1 VEANSTDVQ
10 APRAHLRPPHAAVQ
24 AGPPRDPEPAA
35 RVLGWSAA
43 AGIGLAILI
52 MIAVSAAGPSRAVV
66 SAPAPPWGPPWW
78 LPVHPSAQLVTVA
91 LWTATV
97 TGGGGVIAGVAA
109 VALGAR
115 PPVRALLAA
124 AFTAAAILAVL
135 PPAGSTDSLDYAAYG
150 RMAVLGHSPYVMTPL
165 QLRSTGDPV
174 GEASPRSWKRQH
186 SSYGPLATAQEWA
199 AAELGGTSA
208 LRITFWLKLWN
219 ALAFGAV
226 ALALDRLL
234 RSSPGRRARAHLI
247 WTANPLLMWGLVAG
261 GHIDGLAAAIG
272 FFGLIALSRGRRGR
286 PGVPGPLRCLA
297 AGALV
302 GTAADLKITYIL
314 FGLAVIWAARRSRAA
329 LLAAA
334 AGALAVLVPSYL
346 CSGRPAVAALTAIR
360 GLVTA
365 DNYYQFFSRML
376 GYPVLP
382 HLTLIA
388 ELGFVI
394 VAAVLLRRI
403 PAGPTSLPAVR
414 PALALS
420 LAWLLVWPYQESWY
434 AAMALC
440 LLALYPASRLDWP
453 VLALQAVA
461 SLINM
466 PGLPGGLPAGWLTSI
481 ADGNEGLVAPVV
493 RLAALLV
500 VVALCVSASWHTRPN
515 AEPPPA
521 ELGG

>member
-1 VEANSTDVQ
+1 MEPDSTDVQ
-10 APRAHLRPPHAAVQ
+10 APRAHLFPPHAAVQ
-24 AGPPRDPEPAA
+24 ARPPRDPEPAA
-35 RVLGWSAA
+35 RFLGWSAA
-43 AGIGLAILI
+43 GGIGLAILI
-52 MIAVSAAGPSRAVV
+52 MITVSAAGPSRAVV
-66 SAPAPPWGPPWW
+66 SAPAPAWGPPWW
-78 LPVHPSAQLVTVA
+78 LPVHPSAQLVSVA
-91 LWTATV
+91 LWTAAV
-97 TGGGGVIAGVAA
+97 TGGGGVMAGVAA
-109 VALGAR
+109 VARGAR

-124 AFTAAAILAVL
+124 AFIAAAILAVL

-150 RMAVLGHSPYVMTPL
+150 RMAALGHSPYVMTPL
-165 QLRSTGDPV
+165 QLRRTGDPV
-174 GEASPRSWKRQH
+174 GKASPRPWERQH

-199 AAELGGTSA
+199 AAELGGVSA

-226 ALALDRLL
+226 AVALDRLL

-272 FFGLIALSRGRRGR
+272 FFGLIAVSRGRRGR
-286 PGVPGPLRCLA
+286 PGADTGPLRCLA
-297 AGALV
+297 AGVLV
-302 GTAADLKITYIL
+302 GTAADLKMTYIL

-334 AGALAVLVPSYL
+334 AGGLAVLVPSYL
-346 CSGRPAVAALTAIR
+346 WSGRPAVAALTAIR

-365 DNYYQFFSRML
+365 DNYYQFFSRMF

-382 HLTLIA
+382 HLTLLA
-388 ELGFVI
+388 GLGFAI
-394 VAAVLLRRI
+394 VAAALLRRI
-403 PAGPTSLPAVR
+403 PAGPSSLPAVR

-434 AAMALC
+434 GAMALC

-466 PGLPGGLPAGWLTSI
+466 PGMPGSMPAGWLTSI
-481 ADGNEGLVAPVV
+481 ADGNEGLVGPVA

-500 VVALCVSASWHTRPN
+500 VVASAVFAPAAGSPPCAAKPRPF
-515 AEPPPA
+515 
-521 ELGG
+521 G

>member
-1 VEANSTDVQ
+1 
-10 APRAHLRPPHAAVQ
+10 
-24 AGPPRDPEPAA
+24 
-35 RVLGWSAA
+35 
-43 AGIGLAILI
+43 
-52 MIAVSAAGPSRAVV
+52 MITVSAAGPSRAVV
-66 SAPAPPWGPPWW
+66 SAPAPAWGPPWW
-78 LPVHPSAQLVTVA
+78 LPVHPSAQLVSVA
-91 LWTATV
+91 LWTAAV
-97 TGGGGVIAGVAA
+97 TGGGGVMAGVAA
-109 VALGAR
+109 VARGAR

-124 AFTAAAILAVL
+124 AFIAAAILAVL

-150 RMAVLGHSPYVMTPL
+150 RMAALGHSPYVMTPL
-165 QLRSTGDPV
+165 QLRRTGDPV
-174 GEASPRSWKRQH
+174 GKASPRPWERQH

-199 AAELGGTSA
+199 AAELGGVSA

-226 ALALDRLL
+226 AVALDRLL

-272 FFGLIALSRGRRGR
+272 FFGLIAVSRGRRGR
-286 PGVPGPLRCLA
+286 PGADTGPLRCLA
-297 AGALV
+297 AGVLV
-302 GTAADLKITYIL
+302 GTAADLKMTYIL

-334 AGALAVLVPSYL
+334 AGGLAVLVPSYL
-346 CSGRPAVAALTAIR
+346 WSGRPAVAALTAIR

-365 DNYYQFFSRML
+365 DNYYQFFSRMF

-382 HLTLIA
+382 HLTLLA
-388 ELGFVI
+388 GLGFAI
-394 VAAVLLRRI
+394 VAAALLRRI
-403 PAGPTSLPAVR
+403 PAGPSSLPAVR

-434 AAMALC
+434 GAMALC

-466 PGLPGGLPAGWLTSI
+466 PGMPGSMPAGWLTSI
-481 ADGNEGLVAPVV
+481 ADGNEGLVGPVA

-500 VVALCVSASWHTRPN
+500 VVASAVFVPAAGSPPCAAKPRPF
-515 AEPPPA
+515 
-521 ELGG
+521 G